1 MGTLNGTLFRIL
13 SVEYDGQVLSLLN
26 SQKVR
31 QLLAYMLLDPAR
43 AHSRER
49 LAEALWSDKSTA
61 QARKA
66 LRQTLWQLQSAC
78 EADPPIL
85 LVQNDYMQLNPDLD
99 IHTDVAVL
107 ERAYAQVCGLRGSE
121 ISDEDARTLQQAVR
135 LYNGELLEGW
145 YDDWC
150 LAPRERL
157 ETYYLTILSKLVAY
171 HEVRQ
176 EYEVGLLYARRIL
189 EKDVTH
195 EETHRRVMRLLYLAG
210 DRIGAIRQYER
221 CAESLREELDVEP
234 SQQTHRLHTLICA
247 DRLTMAASEQ
257 AAPAELLDQI
267 QSLQAQLISIRTH
280 VQQFK
285 DPNYGML

>member
-49 LAEALWSDKSTA
+49 LAEALWSDKSTD

-234 SQQTHRLHTLICA
+234 SQQTRRLHVLICA
-247 DRLTMAASEQ
+247 DRLTMAAEQ